1 MKDVYE
7 TLTDSILASIDD
19 AGNWKPS
26 WRSANNGRPINH
38 VSKQP
43 YNGVNILSCWVSQMV
58 NNYSSQRWATYRQWA
73 QLGGQVIKGAKGT
86 PIIFYKQVD
95 KTTDDGSYLLARS
108 SHVFNLDQVEGIDLT
123 KEPAAPEL
131 TPAQR
136 IAHIEDWVEAIRF
149 DAIINHSDEG
159 RAYYHP
165 STDEITMPRF
175 ESFIGPEHYYSTLA
189 HELVHWT
196 GSKHRLERA
205 TAAKGVDTATYA
217 KEELV
222 AELGAAFLCADFG
235 IEVETRDDHVSY
247 LASWLKALKND
258 KRLIVT
264 AASQASRAADL
275 LNNIATERTNQMR
288 EAA

>member
-1 MKDVYE
+1 MKDIYE
-7 TLTDSILASIDD
+7 TLTDSILASLDD

-38 VSKQP
+38 LSKQP
-43 YNGVNILSCWVSQMV
+43 YNGVNIISCWVSQMV
-58 NNYSSQRWATYRQWA
+58 SGFTTQRWATYRQWA
-73 QLGGQVIKGAKGT
+73 QLGGQVQKGAKGT
-86 PIIFYKQVD
+86 PIIFYKQID
-95 KTTDDGSYLLARS
+95 KKNEDGTYLMGRA
-108 SHVFNLDQVEGIDLT
+108 SHVFNLDQVDGIDLAA
-123 KEPAAPEL
+123 EPAAPQL
-131 TPAQR
+131 TQEQR
-136 IAHIEDWVEAIRF
+136 IRHIEDWVEAIQF

-159 RAYYHP
+159 RAYYRP
-165 STDEITMPRF
+165 STDEITMPKF

-235 IEVETRDDHVSY
+235 IDVATRDDHVSY
-247 LASWLKALKND
+247 LASWLKALQND

-275 LNNIATERTNQMR
+275 LHGIAVERTLQMR

>member
-159 RAYYHP
+159 RAYYRP

-175 ESFIGPEHYYSTLA
+175 ESFIGPKHYYSTLA

-235 IEVETRDDHVSY
+235 IEVATRDDHLSY

>member
-1 MKDVYE
+1 M
-7 TLTDSILASIDD
+7 
-19 AGNWKPS
+19 
-26 WRSANNGRPINH
+26 GR
-38 VSKQP
+38 
-43 YNGVNILSCWVSQMV
+43 
-58 NNYSSQRWATYRQWA
+58 A
-73 QLGGQVIKGAKGT
+73 
-86 PIIFYKQVD
+86 
-95 KTTDDGSYLLARS
+95 
-108 SHVFNLDQVEGIDLT
+108 SHVFNLDQVDGISIAA
-123 KEPAAPEL
+123 EPAPLEL
-131 TPAQR
+131 TPVQR
-136 IAHIEDWVEAIRF
+136 IAHIENWVEAIRF

-159 RAYYHP
+159 RAYYRP

-175 ESFIGPEHYYSTLA
+175 ESFVSPEHYYSTLA

-235 IEVETRDDHVSY
+235 IDVATRDDHVNY
-247 LASWLKALKND
+247 LASWLKALQND

-264 AASQASRAADL
+264 AASQASKAADL
-275 LNNIATERTNQMR
+275 LNNIANERTNQMR

>member
-108 SHVFNLDQVEGIDLT
+108 SHVFNLDQVEGIDPT

-159 RAYYHP
+159 RAYYRP
-165 STDEITMPRF
+165 STDEITMPKF

-235 IEVETRDDHVSY
+235 IEVATRDDHVSY

-275 LNNIATERTNQMR
+275 LNNIAQERTNQMR

>member
-1 MKDVYE
+1 MKDIYE
-7 TLTDSILASIDD
+7 TLTDSILASLDD

-38 VSKQP
+38 ISKQP
-43 YNGVNILSCWVSQMV
+43 YNGINILSCWVSQMV
-58 NNYSSQRWATYRQWA
+58 GGFTTQRWATYRQWA
-73 QLGGQVIKGAKGT
+73 QLGGQVHKGAKGT

-95 KTTDDGSYLLARS
+95 KKTEDGTYLMARA
-108 SHVFNLDQVEGIDLT
+108 SHVFNLDQVDGINLAA
-123 KEPAAPEL
+123 EPPALEL
-131 TPAQR
+131 TPEQR
-136 IAHIEDWVEAIRF
+136 IAHIEDWMTAVQISAVVT
-149 DAIINHSDEG
+149 HSNEG
-159 RAYYHP
+159 RAYYRP
-165 STDEITMPRF
+165 STDEITMPKF
-175 ESFIGPEHYYSTLA
+175 ESFISAEHYYSTLA

-235 IEVETRDDHVSY
+235 IDVATRDDHVSY

-264 AASQASRAADL
+264 AASQASKAADL
-275 LNNIATERTNQMR
+275 LNNIAQERTIQMR

>member
-1 MKDVYE
+1 MKDIYE
-7 TLTDSILASIDD
+7 TLTDSILASLDD
-19 AGNWKPS
+19 AGHWKPS

-38 VSKQP
+38 LSKQP

-58 NNYSSQRWATYRQWA
+58 NGYTTQRWATYRQWA
-73 QLGGQVIKGAKGT
+73 QLGGQVHKGAKGT
-86 PIIFYKQVD
+86 PIIFYKQID
-95 KTTDDGSYLLARS
+95 KKNEDGTYLMGRA
-108 SHVFNLDQVEGIDLT
+108 SHVFNLDQVDGIALATEDPKL
-123 KEPAAPEL
+123 EL
-131 TPAQR
+131 THDQR
-136 IAHIEDWVEAIRF
+136 IAHIEEWMTAVQISAVVT
-149 DAIINHSDEG
+149 HSDEG
-159 RAYYHP
+159 RAYYRP
-165 STDEITMPRF
+165 STDEITMPKF
-175 ESFIGPEHYYSTLA
+175 ETFIRPEDYYSTLA

-235 IEVETRDDHVSY
+235 IDVATRDDHVNY

-258 KRLIVT
+258 KRMIVA
-264 AASQASRAADL
+264 AASQASKAADM
-275 LNNIATERTNQMR
+275 LNGIAQERSFQMR

>member
-275 LNNIATERTNQMR
+275 LNNIARERTNQMR

>member
-159 RAYYHP
+159 RAYYRP

-235 IEVETRDDHVSY
+235 IEVATRDDHLSY

>member
-108 SHVFNLDQVEGIDLT
+108 SHVFNLDQVEGIDPT

-159 RAYYHP
+159 RAYYRP

-205 TAAKGVDTATYA
+205 TAAKCVDTATYA

-235 IEVETRDDHVSY
+235 IEVATREDHLSY

-275 LNNIATERTNQMR
+275 LNNIAQERTNQMR

>member
-1 MKDVYE
+1 MKDIYE

-58 NNYSSQRWATYRQWA
+58 NDYKTQRWATYRQWA
-73 QLGGQVIKGAKGT
+73 QLGGQVKKGAKGT
-86 PIIFYKQVD
+86 PIIFYKQID
-95 KTTDDGSYLLARS
+95 KKNEDGTYLMGRA
-108 SHVFNLDQVEGIDLT
+108 SHVFNIDQVDGIDLAN
-123 KEPAAPEL
+123 EPPALEL
-131 TPAQR
+131 TPEKR
-136 IAHIEDWVEAIRF
+136 IAHIEEWMTAVQC
-149 DAIINHSDEG
+149 DAIVRHSNEG
-159 RAYYHP
+159 RAYYRP
-165 STDEITMPRF
+165 STDEITMPKF
-175 ESFIGPEHYYSTLA
+175 ESFIRPEDYYSTLA

-205 TAAKGVDTATYA
+205 TAAKGVDAATYA

-235 IEVETRDDHVSY
+235 IDVATRDDHVSY

-258 KRLIVT
+258 KRLIVM
-264 AASQASRAADL
+264 AASQASKAADL
-275 LNNIATERTNQMR
+275 LNGIAQERTFQMK

>member
-159 RAYYHP
+159 RAYYRP

-205 TAAKGVDTATYA
+205 TAAKGADTATYA

-235 IEVETRDDHVSY
+235 IEVATREDHLSY

-275 LNNIATERTNQMR
+275 LNNIAQERTNQMR

>member
-159 RAYYHP
+159 RAYYRP

-235 IEVETRDDHVSY
+235 IEVATRDDHLSY

-275 LNNIATERTNQMR
+275 LNNIAQERTNQMR

>member
-136 IAHIEDWVEAIRF
+136 IARIEDWVEAIRF

-159 RAYYHP
+159 RAYYRP

-235 IEVETRDDHVSY
+235 IEVATREDHLSY

>member
-189 HELVHWT
+189 HELVHWA

>member
-108 SHVFNLDQVEGIDLT
+108 SYVFNLDQVEGIDLT

-159 RAYYHP
+159 RAYYRP

-235 IEVETRDDHVSY
+235 IEVATRDDHVSY

>member
-1 MKDVYE
+1 M
-7 TLTDSILASIDD
+7 
-19 AGNWKPS
+19 
-26 WRSANNGRPINH
+26 
-38 VSKQP
+38 
-43 YNGVNILSCWVSQMV
+43 
-58 NNYSSQRWATYRQWA
+58 
-73 QLGGQVIKGAKGT
+73 
-86 PIIFYKQVD
+86 
-95 KTTDDGSYLLARS
+95 
-108 SHVFNLDQVEGIDLT
+108 
-123 KEPAAPEL
+123 
-131 TPAQR
+131 
-136 IAHIEDWVEAIRF
+136 EAIKF
-149 DAIINHSDEG
+149 DAIINHTDEG
-159 RAYYHP
+159 RAYYRP
-165 STDEITMPRF
+165 STNEITMPKF

-235 IEVETRDDHVSY
+235 IDVATRDDHVSY

-258 KRLIVT
+258 KRLIIT

-275 LNNIATERTNQMR
+275 LNNIANERTFQMR